1 MDTATLLRGEL
12 TASGLDAVALAART
26 SLSLA
31 TVHRYLDGTVEPS
44 AARLMTLLRALG
56 VTTVPTGLQTD
67 PVWQAAALE
76 VARRGEAAPAQLR
89 DRLTRARYLSTVR

>member
-1 MDTATLLRGEL
+1 MLLRGEL
-12 TASGLDAVALAART
+12 TASGLDAVELAART

-67 PVWQAAALE
+67 PAWQAAALE

-89 DRLTRARYLSTVR
+89 ERLTRARYLSTAR

>member
-1 MDTATLLRGEL
+1 MDTATLLREEL

-31 TVHRYLDGTVEPS
+31 TVHRYLDGAVEPS

-56 VTTVPTGLQTD
+56 VTTVPTGLQAD
-67 PVWQAAALE
+67 PAWQAAALE
-76 VARRGEAAPAQLR
+76 VARRGGAAPAQLR
-89 DRLTRARYLSTVR
+89 ERLTRARYLSTAR